1 MKQSGFN
8 VAELVTDKDS
18 SVNGIY
24 CRHFPEGTITYCSNH
39 SAKTLH
45 KDLQGVKQN
54 KCECRKLGLSRCKR
68 MNEAFITSCKTAL
81 RNLIS
86 SEAVLESE
94 DPHAS
99 FSDGLMNFYFHY
111 CYNDHTSTWCYH
123 EKEKDGKP
131 YTTKHYFSCK
141 AQADAF
147 RELLVQMANRPQ
159 DYITPRGRTT
169 TNSVEGFHG
178 LSLMYRD
185 KRTDLG
191 HRHYICKTNMATCHK
206 NIGPVWKV
214 ICCLRMGVPMPV
226 RRAARMGGQT
236 ELVSSCGT
244 QWVPIRLPNLVVR
257 DYTPP

>member
-1 MKQSGFN
+1 MNKIN
-8 VAELVTDKDS
+8 
-18 SVNGIY
+18 N
-24 CRHFPEGTITYCSNH
+24 NH
-39 SAKTLH
+39 YYAKLII
-45 KDLQGVKQN
+45 Q
-54 KCECRKLGLSRCKR
+54 CRKLGLSRCKR

-123 EKEKDGKP
+123 EKVRAGDSMYIHIIIHVCTHKIICMYVCMHVYVYVCVCVCMCVYKFQEKDGKP

-206 NIGPVWKV
+206 V
-214 ICCLRMGVPMPV
+214 
-226 RRAARMGGQT
+226 
-236 ELVSSCGT
+236 
-244 QWVPIRLPNLVVR
+244 
-257 DYTPP
+257 